1 MLHKTRQMNSYS
13 TKKSTRLTHHFQHL
27 ALRKFCR
34 CRCPPPN
41 RSQETQGRNN
51 LLTMRSALWICR
63 WSVTCDGIEI
73 EIAPSSQL
81 WTEAAL
87 DGRIFSAPDQ
97 IDGVKRKWKDK
108 RERLCRVW
116 CAEQDFLSQNKRNSN
131 NRLSSEKSRHHC
143 SYVSL
148 TIKSGSHR
156 NRHPCHHRRW

>member
-97 IDGVKRKWKDK
+97 IDGVKKEMKGQGRKTGGW
-108 RERLCRVW
+108 W
-116 CAEQDFLSQNKRNSN
+116 AEQDFLSQNKRNSN

-143 SYVSL
+143 SYVPL
-148 TIKSGSHR
+148 TITSGSHR